1 MVVYPCVGNLILA
14 QLTFTLYSQVYKFI
28 DDFKPKYLLDGDCFH
43 NRQKPAMLSLAQV
56 LLLTLHLNLENII
69 PYLSVDFHWTPWT
82 QWSQCSKTCLP
93 EGVQQGGIK
102 SRKRFCSPAINGGEE
117 CPDRKFELGPGG
129 NSSYYFETKECT
141 PLACTQYYPGPWLG
155 WSPCSETC
163 GKVRSSI
170 WWCLILWLQPQYQ

>member
-1 MVVYPCVGNLILA
+1 
-14 QLTFTLYSQVYKFI
+14 
-28 DDFKPKYLLDGDCFH
+28 
-43 NRQKPAMLSLAQV
+43 MLSLAQV

-93 EGVQQGGIK
+93 EGHQQSGIK
-102 SRKRFCSPAINGGEE
+102 SRKRFCSPAINGGKE
-117 CPDRKFELGPGG
+117 CPDREFELGPHG
-129 NSSYYFETKECT
+129 NSSYYFETKECMPT
-141 PLACTQYYPGPWLG
+141 ECKQYYPGAWLG